1 MEDQKQEPVVI
12 QNSDH
17 LYANPFPVVKHVEQQ
32 PINDFEK
39 DMLKNTKTPEQLL
52 EEEKNEKPIE
62 LTEKEKELVKRKDHI
77 TRVKVISLSR
87 MGKHPLANG
96 SLLSA
101 TDKRKLIETM
111 EKVLLLTDGQ
121 IEREFNDVCIEKIF
135 DSKCDYST
143 YPVYDYK
150 AMLVE
155 KRKQPDPM
163 ESVE

>member
-12 QNSDH
+12 HNSDH
-17 LYANPFPVVKHVEQQ
+17 LYANPFPVVEHVEHQL
-32 PINDFEK
+32 INDFEK
-39 DMLKNTKTPEQLL
+39 NMLKDSKTVEQLL
-52 EEEKNEKPIE
+52 EEERNEKPIE
-62 LTEKEKELVKRKDHI
+62 LTEKEKELVKHRDHI

-96 SLLSA
+96 SLLCA

-121 IEREFNDVCIEKIF
+121 IEREFYDVCIEKIF
-135 DSKCDYST
+135 DSNCDYST
-143 YPVYDYK
+143 YPIYDYK
-150 AMLVE
+150 AMLIE
-155 KRKQPDPM
+155 KRKQSEPM